1 MDEAEL
7 QDVKALPDQ
16 GAAVEEGPEREKLA
30 RFKGIA
36 SGAMDQLLGFVS
48 YQSGLLARGGQ
59 LDETA
64 LAQAHSITY
73 VRSPP
78 HCALCFSLSLSLPPS
93 VPQPFVV

>member
-7 QDVKALPDQ
+7 HDVKALPES
-16 GAAVEEGPEREKLA
+16 GASVEEGAEKEKLA

-73 VRSPP
+73 VRLIPLASPSRT
-78 HCALCFSLSLSLPPS
+78 ALSLPCC
-93 VPQPFVV
+93 